1 MNFLATIA
9 DERVADVRFGEAQ
22 FVVEL
27 MNGRTVAV
35 PLAWYPKLF
44 TATPEQRANWRK
56 AGGGYG
62 IHWPDIDED
71 LAVEGLLRGAPA
83 PNVEPVRDM
92 DDENPE
98 ETSLASVFSSSAIE
112 RARYTLDRRTLDIWY
127 KGGDR
132 CTYFQVPMEVY
143 QRLRSAPSADEYV
156 NKEVKPHYRY
166 ELEGCR
172 ERFRPEAG

>member
-1 MNFLATIA
+1 MNFLAAIA

-35 PLAWYPKLF
+35 PLAWYPRLF
-44 TATPEQRANWRK
+44 NATPEQRANWQK
-56 AGGGYG
+56 AGGGFG
-62 IHWPDIDED
+62 IHWPDLDED

-83 PNVEPVRDM
+83 PHVEPAGNM

-98 ETSLASVFSSSAIE
+98 ETSLVSLFSSSAIE
-112 RARYTLDRRTLDIWY
+112 RARYTLDKRTLDIWY

-132 CTYFQVPMEVY
+132 YTYFKVPMEVY
-143 QRLRSAPSADEYV
+143 QGLRSAASAGEYV
-156 NKEVKPHYRY
+156 NREVKPNYRY
-166 ELEGCR
+166 ELEDR
-172 ERFRPEAG
+172 RRRFRPD